1 MGRHCSRTSAVLTSL
16 PSHSLS
22 HPSPHRTLQDK
33 AIGRFMVRNMVD
45 AGGLND
51 LKEASAYECESLLQ
65 LSRKGCGLEQM
76 ATERV
81 AS

>member
-1 MGRHCSRTSAVLTSL
+1 
-16 PSHSLS
+16 
-22 HPSPHRTLQDK
+22 
-33 AIGRFMVRNMVD
+33 MVRNMVD